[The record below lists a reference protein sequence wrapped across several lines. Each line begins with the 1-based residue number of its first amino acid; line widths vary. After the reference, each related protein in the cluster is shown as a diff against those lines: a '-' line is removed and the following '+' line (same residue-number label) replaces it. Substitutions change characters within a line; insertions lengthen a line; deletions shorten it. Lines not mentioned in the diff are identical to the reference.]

1 MHEFCFDYVKP
12 KYCENAKLCY
22 MDKDSII
29 VHLKTDNVYK
39 NTGEDVEK
47 KKLKLQI
54 LKQTDNYLREKKK
67 KSLG

>member
-1 MHEFCFDYVKP
+1 MTLFIYDLFITDPVYLTKTVMHEFCFDYVKP

-39 NTGEDVEK
+39 NTGEDVERR
-47 KKLKLQI
+47 KL
-54 LKQTDNYLREKKK
+54 
-67 KSLG
+67 

>member
-54 LKQTDNYLREKKK
+54 LKQTDNYLQEKIK
-67 KSLG
+67 KSMG

>member
-1 MHEFCFDYVKP
+1 MHEFCFDYVKA

-29 VHLKTDNVYK
+29 VPLKTDNVYK

-54 LKQTDNYLREKKK
+54 LK
-67 KSLG
+67 